1 MKDIEM
7 QQVVLSPTSSK
18 VEFLKEEVVQV
29 QDILNANISQV
40 LDNMDQTED
49 LQEKSKDMSRFSKEF
64 SVRAKEAKRKLY
76 WKSKKLSLII
86 FSIVGGV
93 GGYTLYELF
102 N

>member
-7 QQVVLSPTSSK
+7 QNIVLSPTSSK

-29 QDILNANISQV
+29 QDVLNANISQV

-49 LQEKSKDMSRFSKEF
+49 LQEKTNDMSRFSKEF
-64 SVRAKEAKRKLY
+64 SVRAKKIKRKHY

-86 FSIVGGV
+86 FSIIGSI
-93 GGYTLYELF
+93 GGYTLYALF
-102 N
+102 V

>member
-7 QQVVLSPTSSK
+7 QEIVLSPTSSK

-29 QDILNANISQV
+29 QDVLNANISQV

-49 LQEKSKDMSRFSKEF
+49 LQEKTKDMSRFSKEF
-64 SVRAKEAKRKLY
+64 SVRAKETKRKLY

-86 FSIVGGV
+86 FSIAGGI
-93 GGYTLYELF
+93 GGYTLYGLF